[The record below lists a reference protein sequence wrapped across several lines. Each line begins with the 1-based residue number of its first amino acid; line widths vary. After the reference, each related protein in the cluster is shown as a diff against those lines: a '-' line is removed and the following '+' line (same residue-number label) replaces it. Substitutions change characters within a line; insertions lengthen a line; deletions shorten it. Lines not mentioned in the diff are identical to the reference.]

1 MQKIINHTDIKPYF
15 LKIFIP
21 IVILF
26 FIQNIVCS
34 QEDDVKNYKIR
45 TVVID
50 PGHGGQDPGALGSRV
65 KEKDIVLAISL
76 KLGAYIQEYF
86 PEIKVI
92 YTRSE
97 DVFIPLHER
106 AEIANKA
113 NADLFI
119 SIHANS
125 NPNSRAYG
133 TETFVM
139 GLHKTEENL
148 QVAMKENSVITFEED
163 YEVRYEGFNPNN
175 VESYIMISLMQD
187 TYLEQSLSAASLI
200 QDQFRERAVRKDRG
214 VKQAGFLVLWQTSM
228 PSILIETGFLSNP
241 NEENYLAS
249 EQGQDHL
256 ASAVFRAFR
265 DYKQDIESRSA
276 TLTVFENH
284 PDSTGSAPAK
294 PQSEEG
300 SVISKGENIYYKVQI
315 SASSTSIPLNAADF
329 NGFGDVEEFRQNNIY
344 KYAVGSKKNY
354 DEILEFSKQV
364 KTNYPDA
371 FIIAVKNGKII
382 PVTEALKQGNPN

>member
-1 MQKIINHTDIKPYF
+1 
-15 LKIFIP
+15 
-21 IVILF
+21 
-26 FIQNIVCS
+26 
-34 QEDDVKNYKIR
+34 
-45 TVVID
+45 
-50 PGHGGQDPGALGSRV
+50 
-65 KEKDIVLAISL
+65 
-76 KLGAYIQEYF
+76 
-86 PEIKVI
+86 
-92 YTRSE
+92 
-97 DVFIPLHER
+97 
-106 AEIANKA
+106 
-113 NADLFI
+113 
-119 SIHANS
+119 
-125 NPNSRAYG
+125 
-133 TETFVM
+133 M

-382 PVTEALKQGNPN
+382 PVTEAIKQGNPN

>member
-21 IVILF
+21 ILILF